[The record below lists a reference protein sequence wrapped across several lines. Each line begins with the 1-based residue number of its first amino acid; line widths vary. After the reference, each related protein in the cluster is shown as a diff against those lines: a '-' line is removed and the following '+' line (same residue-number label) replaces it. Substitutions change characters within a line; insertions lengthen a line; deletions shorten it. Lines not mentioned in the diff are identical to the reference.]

1 MRHTAIAE
9 IGNTLAEILR
19 TSMVPDTIANPDHI
33 GLCSPADKG
42 DLAVG
47 IYLYDIRES
56 EEIRGN
62 SMVMVDPS
70 RQRYPSSF
78 LTLYY
83 MITAYSNGDI
93 KYRAEEEQKIL
104 GRVVQVLADHGVL
117 EGQVQAEGSPDGETT
132 ATVEMQNLSMEDKLR
147 VWNVPNTA
155 YKTSLFYKVGPVE
168 IESERTREA
177 RRVLDA
183 AFAVEHRE
191 KED

>member
-83 MITAYSNGDI
+83 MITAYSNGD
-93 KYRAEEEQKIL
+93 
-104 GRVVQVLADHGVL
+104 
-117 EGQVQAEGSPDGETT
+117 T
-132 ATVEMQNLSMEDKLR
+132 
-147 VWNVPNTA
+147 
-155 YKTSLFYKVGPVE
+155 
-168 IESERTREA
+168 
-177 RRVLDA
+177 
-183 AFAVEHRE
+183 
-191 KED
+191 